1 MAGPATGLAESAISI
16 LTRAV
21 ELDTKAKYTESLVCY
36 QEGIQLLLN
45 VLKSE
50 TSQAKKEQY
59 RTRINDYMSR
69 AEKIKS
75 LIEQQKETGKFHE
88 QIQISKGARG
98 FSYEHVFDR
107 FLDQSL
113 TEVTVEDP
121 YIRSTHQI
129 YNFLRFCELLV
140 ASSCKVTKISLLTG
154 RDEQNYTQQDGRLR
168 EMAKSLVDYGIN
180 LVVEYSDSLHDREIR
195 FNNGWI
201 IKIGRGLDYFVNCGK
216 FSIGYCNFNLRH
228 CHETTI
234 DIFHSKHLK
243 VADGDNS

>member
-1 MAGPATGLAESAISI
+1 MSGSVTGLEESAIAI
-16 LTRAV
+16 LKRAV
-21 ELDTKAKYTESLVCY
+21 DLDSKNKYTESLVCY

-50 TSQAKKEQY
+50 TNQSKKEQF

-69 AEKIKS
+69 AETIKAH
-75 LIEQQKETGKFHE
+75 IEKQKDAGKYHE
-88 QIQISKGARG
+88 QIHISKGATG
-98 FSYEHVFDR
+98 YSYEHVFDR
-107 FLDQSL
+107 FLDQTL

-129 YNFLRFCELLV
+129 YNFLRFCELFI
-140 ASSCKVTKISLLTG
+140 AASCKLKKISLITG

-168 EMAKSLVDYGIN
+168 ELAKSLADYGIQ
-180 LVVEYSDSLHDREIR
+180 LEVEYSDTLHDREIR

-234 DIFHSKHLK
+234 DIFHSKQLK
-243 VADGDNS
+243 NR